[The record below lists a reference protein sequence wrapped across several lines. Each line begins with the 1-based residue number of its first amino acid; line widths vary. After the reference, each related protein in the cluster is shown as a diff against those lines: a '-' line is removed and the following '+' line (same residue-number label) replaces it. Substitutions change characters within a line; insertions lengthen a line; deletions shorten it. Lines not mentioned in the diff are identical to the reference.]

1 MGFISYLLMGSLVY
15 VAGFTIHHKHLK
27 AKKQQGITYNIKTPI
42 IWQCVLGCFVA
53 MLAVSALLSLFVLKH
68 DSLDVAYVVV
78 NSLVATVIFY
88 FGLNPDETNM
98 KLPD

>member
-1 MGFISYLLMGSLVY
+1 MGFMSYLLMGSLVY

-27 AKKQQGITYNIKTPI
+27 AKKQQGVVYTIKSPI

-53 MLAVSALLSLFVLKH
+53 MVLVSALLSLYILKH
-68 DSLDVAYVVV
+68 EHLDVAYVLV

>member
-1 MGFISYLLMGSLVY
+1 MGFMGYLLMGSLVY
-15 VAGFTIHHKHLK
+15 VVGFTIHHKYLK
-27 AKKQQGITYNIKTPI
+27 VKKQQGASYSIKTPI

-53 MLAVSALLSLFVLKH
+53 MMVVSALLSLFVLKH
-68 DSLDVAYVVV
+68 ESLDVAYVVV